1 MSNIKKMFLL
11 AGIAFASI
19 LKAFAYDVEVN
30 GIYYD
35 LVLSS
40 NQAEVVGN
48 YANPYK
54 GNFVIPDS
62 FQYRGR
68 SFTVTRVSYNAFTGV
83 KGITSVI
90 LPNTVTEL
98 PYDGKGMF
106 EQCDSLVKVVLPE
119 SSLIASTMFKNCRSL
134 EEVNMPPSCKSIPK
148 EAFYGCTSLGPV
160 LTIPA
165 RIKSISG
172 SAFDGCSGIEKAV
185 FEDTTN
191 AITLT
196 ETDNVHYGF
205 PFKKCTSL
213 TEIYVGRP
221 IGMISFG
228 SSDSPTIKK
237 LIIGKDVEG
246 NNCLPNNYCVEDS
259 LMTIVSYI
267 EDPTRL
273 YPNNIPNH
281 TYLHGILFVPN
292 GTLNAYQT
300 APGWKDFFDIREMDV
315 PTAITGHT
323 SEQSSHD
330 INLIVNVNGTISGS
344 LSHGINIRQGKGK
357 VRKVLVK

>member
-1 MSNIKKMFLL
+1 MRKFLLFLL
-11 AGIAFASI
+11 AFSVVE
-19 LKAFAYDVEVN
+19 AFAYDVEVN

-35 LVLSS
+35 LVFSP
-40 NQAEVVGN
+40 NQATVVGD
-48 YANPYK
+48 YSNPYK
-54 GNFVIPDS
+54 GDIVIPDA
-62 FQYRGR
+62 FLYRGR

-83 KGITSVI
+83 KGITSVV

-134 EEVNMPPSCKSIPK
+134 KEVNIPPSCKSIPK

-165 RIKSISG
+165 RIKSIAET
-172 SAFDGCSGIEKAV
+172 AFDGCSGIEKVV
-185 FEDTTN
+185 FKDTTN
-191 AITLT
+191 AMTIT

-205 PFKKCTSL
+205 PFKKCKSL

-221 IGMISFG
+221 IGMIVFG
-228 SSDSPTIKK
+228 SSESPTLKK
-237 LIIGKDVEG
+237 MIIGKDLEG
-246 NNCLPNNYCVEDS
+246 NNSLPNNYDKEDS
-259 LMTIVSYI
+259 LLTIVSYI
-267 EDPTRL
+267 EDPTQL
-273 YPNNIPNH
+273 YPNNFPNY
-281 TYLHGILFVPN
+281 TYLHGTLFVPK

-300 APGWKDFFDIREMDV
+300 ASGWKDFFDIREMDV
-315 PTAITGHT
+315 TTAIKEYV
-323 SEQSSHD
+323 SEQSSGD
-330 INLIVNVNGTISGS
+330 KYLIVNDKGMVTGS
-344 LSHGINIRQGKGK
+344 LNHGLNIIRHSNGK